1 MTAAAAGREAGRFSG
16 EDRAHMAAALAL
28 AERGLGEVWPNPS
41 VGCVIVRDGH
51 VVGRG
56 RTGKGGRP
64 HGETEALRQA
74 GERAKGGVAYI
85 TLEPCNHHG
94 KTPPCT
100 EALMAAGIARAVVAC
115 EDPDPRVL
123 GSGIARLRGAEI
135 AVDVG
140 LEAERAR
147 ALNEGFF
154 LRVLERR
161 PLTTLKLATTL
172 DGRIATRQGE
182 SRWITGEVA
191 RAWGHGLRAGH
202 DAIMVGI
209 GTALADDPDL
219 TCRLPGLEARSPIR
233 IVVDSRLRL
242 PMTSRLVRTAARVPT
257 WIVTLKGGCPG
268 DRCRAFADCGVEL
281 VEVPAGAMGEVPI
294 RAVLEALAQRGLTRV
309 LVEGGARLAASL
321 LQARLVDR
329 LEWFRAAKVLGG
341 DALPAAVGFG
351 LERLA
356 DGPAFERTAIR
367 QAGEDVLESYR
378 RAA

>member
-1 MTAAAAGREAGRFSG
+1 MATTSPVAEAGRFSDA
-16 EDRAHMAAALAL
+16 DRAHMAAALAL
-28 AERGLGEVWPNPS
+28 AARGLGDVWPNPS
-41 VGCVIVRDGH
+41 VGCIIVRDGR

-64 HGETEALRQA
+64 HGETEALKQA
-74 GERAKGGVAYI
+74 GEAARGATAYI

-100 EALMAAGIARAVVAC
+100 EALMSAGVARAVIAC

-123 GSGIARLRGAEI
+123 GSGIARLREAGI
-135 AVDVG
+135 VVDVG
-140 LEAERAR
+140 LCGERAR
-147 ALNEGFF
+147 DLNEGFF

-161 PLTTLKLATTL
+161 PMITLKLATTL

-191 RAWGHGLRAGH
+191 RSWGHGLRASH

-209 GTALADDPDL
+209 GTALADDPEL
-219 TCRLPGLEARSPIR
+219 TCRLPGLESRSPVR

-242 PMTSRLVRTAARVPT
+242 PMTGKLMRTAAEVPT
-257 WIVTLKGGCPG
+257 WIVTLKDGCPG
-268 DRCRAFADCGVEL
+268 DRSRAFADCGVDLIEIEPGQLGEL
-281 VEVPAGAMGEVPI
+281 PVQG
-294 RAVLEALAQRGLTRV
+294 VLDALADRGLTRV
-309 LVEGGARLAASL
+309 LVEGGAKLAASL
-321 LQARLVDR
+321 FRDKAVDR

-351 LERLA
+351 LEALA
-356 DGPAFERTAIR
+356 ESPLFERLAIR
-367 QAGEDVLESYR
+367 QAGADVLESYR

>member
-1 MTAAAAGREAGRFSG
+1 MPAAAAQREAGRFS
-16 EDRAHMAAALAL
+16 EADRTHMAAALAL
-28 AERGLGEVWPNPS
+28 AARGLGEVWPNPS
-41 VGCVIVRDGH
+41 VGCVIVSDGR

-74 GERAKGGVAYI
+74 GEAARDATAYI

-100 EALMAAGIARAVVAC
+100 EALMAAGIARAVIAC

-123 GSGIARLRGAEI
+123 GTGIARLRQAGI

-140 LEAERAR
+140 LSAEAAR
-147 ALNEGFF
+147 GLNEGFF
-154 LRVLERR
+154 HRILDRR
-161 PLTTLKLATTL
+161 PMVTLKLATTL
-172 DGRIATRQGE
+172 DGRIATKSGE

-191 RAWGHGLRAGH
+191 RSWAHGLRAGH

-209 GTALADDPDL
+209 GTALADDPEL
-219 TCRLPGLEARSPIR
+219 TCRLPGLEGRSPVR

-242 PMTSRLVRTAARVPT
+242 PMTSRLVRSAGQVPT
-257 WIVTLKGGCPG
+257 WIATLKGGCPG

-281 VEVPAGAMGEVPI
+281 IEVEPGAMGELPV
-294 RAVLEALAQRGLTRV
+294 RSLLEALAQRGLTRI
-309 LVEGGARLAASL
+309 LVEGGAHLAASL
-321 LQARLVDR
+321 FQARLVDR
-329 LEWFRAAKVLGG
+329 LEWFRAGRVLGG

-351 LERLA
+351 QDLLA
-356 DGPAFERTAIR
+356 GSPLFERVAIR